1 MVSVLIVE
9 DESIVAKDI
18 RKRLQNLG
26 YTVSAI
32 ASSGKEA
39 LQKAKDNPDV
49 VLMDIVL
56 KGDMDG
62 IEAAEHIRTG
72 GIPVIYVTAYADD
85 KTLQRAKIT
94 EPYGYILKPFEDR
107 ELHTVIEMALYKHEM
122 EKKLRES
129 QQWLATTL
137 KSIGDGVVATDT
149 RGLIT
154 FMNPVAENLTGW
166 AQQEA
171 VGNLLKDVFTIIDEE
186 TREGCE
192 NPFEKI
198 LEAGR
203 IIDLSNNTILVAKDG
218 TERIVTITGAPIRD
232 ETYNTLGTVLVFND
246 VTEKRRIE
254 QELLK
259 TQKLESL
266 SILAGGVAHD
276 FNNILTA
283 ILGNANLAKMYAANE
298 KVTEKLTKIERA
310 SLQAKELTQQLLTF
324 SKGGAPTKKTT
335 SITELIKDSTGF
347 ALRGSNV
354 RCHFYLSD
362 DLWPVDVDAGQIS
375 QVINNIIMNADQA
388 MPDGGIIIV
397 RGENVTI
404 QEHVTLQKGNYV
416 KISIKDEGAG
426 IPEKYVERIFEPY
439 FTTKQKGSGLGLAT
453 CYSIIKNHDGLI
465 TAESELGVG
474 TTFYMWLPASQEK
487 REEKEEP
494 EEVPKG
500 EGKVLLMDDE
510 ESILEAAGEVL
521 QYLGY
526 TVVTARDGSEAV
538 EQYRKVLDKEPFD
551 VVIIDLTIPGGMGGK
566 KTIEKLLEI
575 DPHVKAVVSSG
586 YSNDP
591 IMANYGEYG
600 FCGVVTKPYTIKE
613 LSETL
618 HKVLHEE

>member
-526 TVVTARDGSEAV
+526 TVVTVRDGSEAV